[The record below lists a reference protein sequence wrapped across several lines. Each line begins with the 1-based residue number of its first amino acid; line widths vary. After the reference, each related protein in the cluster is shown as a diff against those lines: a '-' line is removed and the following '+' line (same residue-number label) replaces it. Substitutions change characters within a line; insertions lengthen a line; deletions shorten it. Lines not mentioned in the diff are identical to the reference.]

1 LAEAPVYFADG
12 TATSVRSSGTGVS
25 PVNTRTMRVP
35 GDKHLESV
43 LANLRLPAAQTFNGL
58 MEFRVTSHCI
68 FPALIFSVAASFW
81 NARAQEFLPSPPAD
95 KTLIYILDGQNNL
108 VALPFETGRTSLKI
122 TEKAKSSKTSY
133 LEISGEKAT
142 MTLPSMPRIFLF
154 TRERQGTHPPFIVWL
169 ESRRGARRATAVTQA
184 GMSGFA
190 IDSAEIVK
198 PTVRVLAKSGDE
210 VFMEIR
216 PRNSLVPGEYAIIG
230 DDLTRIATF
239 RVTSESLP

>member
-1 LAEAPVYFADG
+1 MD
-12 TATSVRSSGTGVS
+12 S
-25 PVNTRTMRVP
+25 
-35 GDKHLESV
+35 
-43 LANLRLPAAQTFNGL
+43 
-58 MEFRVTSHCI
+58 RVTRCSV
-68 FPALIFSVAASFW
+68 FATLIFSVVVSGW
-81 NARAQEFLPSPPAD
+81 NAWAQEFLPSPPED
-95 KTLIYILDGQNNL
+95 KTLIYILDSQNKL
-108 VALPFETGRTSLKI
+108 VALPFETGRTPLKI

-133 LEISGEKAT
+133 LEITGEKAAT
-142 MTLPSMPRIFLF
+142 TLPSMPRIFLF
-154 TRERQGTHPPFIVWL
+154 TRERQGTHPPFIVWM

-216 PRNSLVPGEYAIIG
+216 PRTSLEPGEYAIIG

-239 RVTSESLP
+239 RVATESMP

>member
-1 LAEAPVYFADG
+1 LAEGPVYFADG
-12 TATSVRSSGTGVS
+12 TATSIRSSDTGVS
-25 PVNTRTMRVP
+25 PVNTRKMRVP
-35 GDKHLESV
+35 RDKHLESV
-43 LANLRLPAAQTFNGL
+43 FANLRLPVARTFNGF
-58 MEFRVTSHCI
+58 MDFRVIRQCI
-68 FPALIFSVAASFW
+68 FAALIFIVAASVW
-81 NARAQEFLPSPPAD
+81 NAWAQEFLPSPPAD
-95 KTLIYILDGQNNL
+95 KTLIYILDGRNNL
-108 VALPFETGRTSLKI
+108 VALPFETGRTPLKI

-133 LEISGEKAT
+133 LEITGENAT

-154 TRERQGTHPPFIVWL
+154 TKERQGTHPPFMVWL

-239 RVTSESLP
+239 RVASESFP

>member
-1 LAEAPVYFADG
+1 
-12 TATSVRSSGTGVS
+12 
-25 PVNTRTMRVP
+25 MRQSTV
-35 GDKHLESV
+35 GAAGRQALES
-43 LANLRLPAAQTFNGL
+43 LFTNLRLLFARTFNGF
-58 MEFRVTSHCI
+58 MDFRVTRKRI
-68 FPALIFSVAASFW
+68 LAALIFSIAASVW
-81 NARAQEFLPSPPAD
+81 NVRAQEFLPSPPAD

-108 VALPFETGRTSLKI
+108 VPLPFETGRTPLKI

-142 MTLPSMPRIFLF
+142 TTLPPMPRIFLY
-154 TRERQGTHPPFIVWL
+154 TRERRGSHPPFIVWL

-184 GMSGFA
+184 GLSGFA

-198 PTVRVLAKSGDE
+198 PAVRVLAKSGDE

-216 PRNSLVPGEYAIIG
+216 PRTSLVPGEYAIIG

-239 RVTSESLP
+239 RVAPESLP